1 MSQQFFHRLRTALPY
16 LLSAFACIAVILVSM
31 LKNSNTLMTQS
42 HPHPAKD
49 YAEAMKFFSSLP
61 AEEPEN
67 MNPTCRSQLLTHGN
81 KTEKAIILVHG
92 YTSSPAQF
100 LELGKRFFD
109 AGYNVLIAT
118 FPHHGLADRM
128 TKEHGRLTAD
138 ELAIYA
144 DRTVDI
150 ASGLGN
156 RVSMLGLSAGG
167 VTTAWAA
174 QNRKEI
180 DTAVLVSPAF
190 AFSKIPTIL
199 TYAAMVF
206 YRNIPDSFEWWD
218 PEKKENGAPPYA
230 YPQYSHHALTELL
243 RLGFA
248 VKDAASEKAPS
259 AKKIILVVN
268 PSDDMVNHDMAKQL
282 TEIWKRK
289 GGNITTYSF
298 DPSLKLPHDLIDP
311 TQSGQ
316 RIDIVYP
323 KLMELAGK

>member
-1 MSQQFFHRLRTALPY
+1 MSQQFFQRLRTALPY
-16 LLSAFACIAVILVSM
+16 LLGAFACIAVILVSM

-49 YAEAMKFFSSLP
+49 YAEAMKFFSSLQ

-67 MNPTCRSQLLTHGN
+67 MNPACRSRLLTHGN
-81 KTEKAIILVHG
+81 RTEKAIILVHG

-100 LELGKRFFD
+100 LELGKQFFD

-118 FPHHGLADRM
+118 FPHHGLTDRM

-190 AFSKIPTIL
+190 AFRKIPTIL

-206 YRNIPDSFEWWD
+206 YRKIPDSFEWWD

-230 YPQYSHHALTELL
+230 YPQYSRHALTELL
-243 RLGFA
+243 RLGFT
-248 VKDAASEKAPS
+248 VKNAASEKAPA
-259 AKKIILVVN
+259 AKKIILV
-268 PSDDMVNHDMAKQL
+268 
-282 TEIWKRK
+282 
-289 GGNITTYSF
+289 
-298 DPSLKLPHDLIDP
+298 
-311 TQSGQ
+311 
-316 RIDIVYP
+316 
-323 KLMELAGK
+323 